1 MIEIRINEGADPQPY
16 LAWDT
21 VWDAQTQQGDWAI
34 AGAGEKLNRGGLR
47 ATAGLQT
54 AVELA
59 LFTDRRCPA
68 DHPLAKYADGDLR
81 GWWGNS
87 IDERA
92 DLGEA
97 ELGSLLWLLERA
109 PLTDD
114 IVRWSK
120 ALAEEALAPLIVQGA
135 AAKMA
140 IAAERVGG
148 SRLNLGVSL
157 YGHDGASV
165 YARKF
170 EILWEQVGL

>member
-21 VWDAQTQQGDWAI
+21 VWDQKAQEGDWAL
-34 AGAGEKLNRGGLR
+34 AGPGESLNRGGLR
-47 ATAGLQT
+47 AIAGLET

-68 DHPLAKYADGDLR
+68 DHPLARYADGDLR

-87 IDERA
+87 IDQRA
-92 DLGEA
+92 DLGEV

-109 PLTDD
+109 ALTDD
-114 IVRWSK
+114 IVRWAKS
-120 ALAEEALAPLIVQGA
+120 LAEDALAPLIAQGA
-135 AAKMA
+135 AAKMTV
-140 IAAERVGG
+140 IAERVEG
-148 SRLNLGVSL
+148 SRLNLGISL
-157 YGHDGASV
+157 FARDGASV

-170 EILWEQVGL
+170 EILWQQVGL